1 MIALFFSALL
11 LGLAGS
17 VHCAGMCG
25 PIALS
30 LPLYG
35 HTVLQKISGALIYNA
50 GRIITYGLLGF
61 IFGLIGEGFHLIGFQ
76 QAVSIIMGAGMI
88 ILSLFPKFFRS
99 YYNAASHTFGWT
111 GQLKTLFRRL
121 FSVRS
126 FRSLFFIG
134 LLNGLLPCGLVYIA
148 VAGSLATGSRALG
161 TSYMI
166 LFGLGTVP
174 MLIFIATMGNVI
186 SISLRHKINKLI
198 PILVIIVGIFFIL
211 RGLNLGIPMLSPSK
225 EKIEKKFE
233 KSLEEK
239 GISENQTYSE
249 YYRNF
254 NFDVPKFSTF
264 V

>member
-1 MIALFFSALL
+1 MIPILLSAFL

-17 VHCAGMCG
+17 LHCAGMCG
-25 PIALS
+25 PIAIT

-35 HTVLQKISGALIYNA
+35 HSIIQKVTGGLIYNA
-50 GRIITYGLLGF
+50 GRILTYGFLGI
-61 IFGLIGEGFHLIGFQ
+61 IFGLIGKGLQIIGFQ
-76 QAVSIIMGAGMI
+76 QVVSIVMGAGMI
-88 ILSLFPKFFRS
+88 ILAVFPKFFRS

-148 VAGSLATGSRALG
+148 LAGALASGSLTAGTG
-161 TSYMI
+161 YMI
-166 LFGLGTVP
+166 FFGIGTIP
-174 MLIFIATMGNVI
+174 MLLFIAAVGNVL
-186 SISLRHKINKLI
+186 SVSLRHKINKLI
-198 PILVIIVGIFFIL
+198 PILVVVVGIFFIM
-211 RGLNLGIPMLSPSK
+211 RGLNLGIPMLSPKK

-239 GISENQTYSE
+239 QLTDSHT
-249 YYRNF
+249 
-254 NFDVPKFSTF
+254 PKSIALFIFS
-264 V
+264 